1 MNQSWTICSTTYLHW
16 IGSSKMLVLC
26 LVFIFLYNY
35 CIEPMQYYA
44 SVLETPLNMLEP
56 FISIMNS
63 LYTAP
68 LIPILFLFLISD
80 YPKLDQS
87 SSFILLRTGRRS
99 WFWGQITF
107 IALAALTYLF
117 IILVFSVAIV
127 ASEAFWANGWSLA
140 VREIYAP
147 KYADLFTQS
156 GLSQIDL
163 SVLNQSRPFQAAI
176 TCFILMWGYM
186 IVTGAILLLF
196 ALNGKKLVGIFLNV
210 TANALGLLML
220 AVDTPL
226 KWVLPSAHTVFAWH
240 YDATYHNTYLDIRIS
255 YFYDAFLLI
264 LMLCL
269 AWQSTKGCSFHTIET
284 TE

>member
-1 MNQSWTICSTTYLHW
+1 M
-16 IGSSKMLVLC
+16 MVLF
-26 LVFIFLYNY
+26 LVFIFLYIY

-44 SVLETPLNMLEP
+44 AVLQTPLNMLEP

-68 LIPILFLFLISD
+68 LLPILFLFLISD
-80 YPKLDQS
+80 FPKLDQS

-99 WFWGQITF
+99 WFWGQIAF
-107 IALAALTYLF
+107 IALAALTYLL
-117 IILVFSVAIV
+117 IIFLFSMASVA
-127 ASEAFWANGWSLA
+127 SQAFWANGWSLA

-147 KYADLFTQS
+147 KYTDLFTQS

-163 SVLNQSRPFQAAI
+163 SVLNQSRPFQAL
-176 TCFILMWGYM
+176 TTSFVLMWGYM
-186 IVTGAILLLF
+186 IVTGAMLMVF

-210 TANALGLLML
+210 AANALGLIML

-226 KWVLPSAHTVFAWH
+226 KWALPSAHTVFAWH
-240 YDATYHNTYLDIRIS
+240 YDATYHITYLDIKYS
-255 YFYDAFLLI
+255 YLYDAVLLVT
-264 LMLCL
+264 MLYF
-269 AWQSTKGCSFHTIET
+269 AWRSTENCSFHTIDT